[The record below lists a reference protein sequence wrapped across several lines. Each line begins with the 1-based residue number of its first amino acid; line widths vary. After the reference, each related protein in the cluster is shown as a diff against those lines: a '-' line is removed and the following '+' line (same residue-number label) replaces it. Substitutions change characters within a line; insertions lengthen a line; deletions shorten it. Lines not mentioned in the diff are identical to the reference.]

1 MGSELVRTRDICPGY
16 LHVPSDFALL
26 NALGALAS
34 VDARL
39 ELGVD
44 LLGDVGGV
52 LDGHDLSAVVCPL
65 VHDLSLGVMI
75 SGRAVVKSGKSAD
88 GEFGAD
94 GERGVLRRGG
104 FVCRGSHLL
113 EVLAGAVLL
122 GAAHVGVSRDQLLEV
137 EKVVVGARIL
147 GFVRVPTEALA
158 GALRKS
164 ESIVLAPC

>member
-94 GERGVLRRGG
+94 GERGVLRRGICVMDLTSLRCLRARYFWG
-104 FVCRGSHLL
+104 RLMSAYPGTSFSKLRRWLSAPEFLALCVCLPKPL
-113 EVLAGAVLL
+113 PVPCEKAK
-122 GAAHVGVSRDQLLEV
+122 VS
-137 EKVVVGARIL
+137 
-147 GFVRVPTEALA
+147 F
-158 GALRKS
+158 
-164 ESIVLAPC
+164 

>member
-1 MGSELVRTRDICPGY
+1 M
-16 LHVPSDFALL
+16 
-26 NALGALAS
+26 
-34 VDARL
+34 
-39 ELGVD
+39 
-44 LLGDVGGV
+44 
-52 LDGHDLSAVVCPL
+52 
-65 VHDLSLGVMI
+65 
-75 SGRAVVKSGKSAD
+75 AVVKSGKSAD

-94 GERGVLRRGG
+94 GERGVLRRGDLC
-104 FVCRGSHLL
+104 VMSHLL

>member
-1 MGSELVRTRDICPGY
+1 M
-16 LHVPSDFALL
+16 
-26 NALGALAS
+26 
-34 VDARL
+34 
-39 ELGVD
+39 
-44 LLGDVGGV
+44 
-52 LDGHDLSAVVCPL
+52 
-65 VHDLSLGVMI
+65 
-75 SGRAVVKSGKSAD
+75 KSGKSAD
-88 GEFGAD
+88 VGFGAD

-104 FVCRGSHLL
+104 FVCHASHLL

-122 GAAHVGVSRDQLLEV
+122 GAAHVGVSRDQLLEVEKVV

>member
-1 MGSELVRTRDICPGY
+1 MMKQTRSAWARELVRTRDICPGY

-75 SGRAVVKSGKSAD
+75 GCQWAD
-88 GEFGAD
+88 G
-94 GERGVLRRGG
+94 
-104 FVCRGSHLL
+104 GS
-113 EVLAGAVLL
+113 
-122 GAAHVGVSRDQLLEV
+122 
-137 EKVVVGARIL
+137 EKW
-147 GFVRVPTEALA
+147 
-158 GALRKS
+158 KK
-164 ESIVLAPC
+164 C

>member
-1 MGSELVRTRDICPGY
+1 MKQTRSPWARELVRTRDICPGY

-44 LLGDVGGV
+44 LLGDFGGV

-65 VHDLSLGVMI
+65 VHD
-75 SGRAVVKSGKSAD
+75 
-88 GEFGAD
+88 
-94 GERGVLRRGG
+94 
-104 FVCRGSHLL
+104 LL

-158 GALRKS
+158 GARDDVGYGFS
-164 ESIVLAPC
+164 